1 MHVTSYVGMVF
12 LQRVLICFTFFTLCQ
27 MYVMYVKYN
36 VLKIV
41 NFRLG
46 VDSAAQIEQFLPRE
60 K

>member
-1 MHVTSYVGMVF
+1 MMHVISYVGMVF
-12 LQRVLICFTFFTLCQ
+12 LQRVLISFTFLTLCL
-27 MYVMYVKYN
+27 MYVYN

-46 VDSAAQIEQFLPRE
+46 IDAAAQIEQFLPRE

>member
-12 LQRVLICFTFFTLCQ
+12 LQRVLISFTFFTLCL
-27 MYVMYVKYN
+27 MYVYYN

-46 VDSAAQIEQFLPRE
+46 LILLHE
-60 K
+60 